1 MKKTEIVIC
10 LGSSCFS
17 RGNKMTIKVIQDYL
31 TENNLKDKIYF
42 HGAHC
47 LGKCDKGPLLQI
59 GGKTYENITSDNVVH
74 LLNSIFG
81 EK

>member
-1 MKKTEIVIC
+1 MNKKEIVIC

-17 RGNKMTIKVIQDYL
+17 RSNKMTVRVVQNYIEERD
-31 TENNLKDKIYF
+31 LKEEVFF

-47 LGKCDKGPLLQI
+47 MGGCDRGPFLEIDGKR
-59 GGKTYENITSDNVVH
+59 YEKVTPDNVIP

-81 EK
+81 E